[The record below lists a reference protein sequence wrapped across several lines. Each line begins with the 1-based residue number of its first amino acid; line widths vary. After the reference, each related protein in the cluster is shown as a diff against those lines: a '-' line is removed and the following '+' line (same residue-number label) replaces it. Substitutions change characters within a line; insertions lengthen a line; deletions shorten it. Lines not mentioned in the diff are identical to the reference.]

1 MSYEDITFEVADDG
15 VATLTINRPE
25 VMNAVRPQT
34 SRDIFRAVEEV
45 RNDDAIRCLVI
56 TGAGRA
62 FCAGD
67 DFQAIFLAED
77 RAERRVDRKINRIR
91 HGESS
96 LDVIFSLEKPTIAS
110 INGAGVG
117 YGMDLALYCD
127 IRIASERAKLGWFFV
142 RRGVMGTI
150 GGTFILRH
158 LVGLSK
164 AYELTL
170 TGDLVDA
177 DEALRIGLVAKVVP
191 GDDLMAETY
200 KMARKIAA
208 GPPLAQQLVK
218 RSIHLGLG
226 NDWKALGEY
235 QQAVGDVLWET
246 EDHMEG
252 VHSFVEKREPNFRGR

>member
-117 YGMDLALYCD
+117 YGMDIALYCD
-127 IRIASERAKLGWFFV
+127 IRIASERAKFGWFFV
-142 RRGVMGTI
+142 RRAVMGTI
-150 GGTFILRH
+150 GGTFVLRQ

-164 AYELTL
+164 ALELTL

-177 DEALRIGLVAKVVP
+177 EEALRIGLVNRVVP
-191 GDDLMAETY
+191 DAQLADEAH
-200 KMARKIAA
+200 AFAA
-208 GPPLAQQLVK
+208 KLASGPPLAQQLIK
-218 RSIHLGLG
+218 RSIHKSFSM
-226 NDWKALGEY
+226 DWTALGEY
-235 QQAVGDVLWET
+235 QQAMGDVLWET

-252 VHSFVEKREPNFRGR
+252 VKSFMEKRSPVYRGR